1 MMGEKPAVASV
12 IYTRVPSLVLVPL
25 TQDHASALHQLVQE
39 NSSHLTAHGDYAELV
54 ARPLETLADE
64 LRGSAEQ
71 DLRFGIFLNQT
82 LIGRIDL
89 VTVAPPRYGLGYW
102 LEKCSTGKGYATA
115 SIQALLEFARDDLG
129 ASDIF
134 AGVTHGNLRSAA
146 VLERTGF
153 VAVKTFEKYTRFHRE
168 LSAK

>member
-12 IYTRVPSLVLVPL
+12 IATRVSGLMLVPL
-25 TQDHASALHQLVQE
+25 AQEHTSALHQPVQE
-39 NSSHLTAHGDYAELV
+39 NSSHLTAHRDYRDLV
-54 ARPLETLADE
+54 ARPLEALADE

-82 LIGRIDL
+82 LVGRIDL

-102 LEKCSTGKGYATA
+102 LEKCSTGKGYTTA
-115 SIQALLEFARDDLG
+115 SVQALLEFARDDLG

-134 AGVTHGNLRSAA
+134 PGVTHGNLRSAG

-153 VAVKTFEKYTRFHRE
+153 VALETFEKYT
-168 LSAK
+168 LSP